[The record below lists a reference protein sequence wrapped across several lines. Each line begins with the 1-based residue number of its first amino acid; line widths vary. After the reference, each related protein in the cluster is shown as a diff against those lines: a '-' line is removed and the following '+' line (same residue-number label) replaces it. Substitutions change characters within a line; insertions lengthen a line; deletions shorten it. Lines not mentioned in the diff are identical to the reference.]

1 MSSSNPIGVF
11 DSGVG
16 GLSVFRAIREELPSE
31 DLIYVGDSGF
41 APYGDRSHDFVQTR
55 ATAITEFLVREGSKA
70 VVVACNT
77 ATGIAVDL
85 LRSRFPEMPIVAV
98 EPAVK
103 PAAAR
108 TQTGVVGVLAT
119 SGTLA
124 SPNVTRLL
132 NKYGVDVEILTQAGL
147 GLVEQVE
154 KGELS
159 GERTRAL
166 VQQLVRPMI
175 EQGADV
181 LVLGCTHY
189 PFLRAEIQEAAGSGV
204 EIMDPATAVAR
215 ELRRRLDT
223 AGLLDAGGG
232 RRSTERFLTS
242 GAPAEVSAIMSQL
255 LGRPIEVERLRI
267 DSTPGRVARG

>member
-1 MSSSNPIGVF
+1 VSSSNPIGVF

-16 GLSVFRAIREELPSE
+16 GLSVFRAIRDELPSE

-41 APYGDRSHDFVQTR
+41 APYGERSHAFVQER
-55 ATAITEFLVREGSKA
+55 AAVITEFLIGEGSKA
-70 VVVACNT
+70 VVIACNT

-85 LRSRFPEMPIVAV
+85 LRSRFPEIPIVAV

-108 TQTGVVGVLAT
+108 TNTGVVGVLAT

-132 NKYGVDVEILTQAGL
+132 NKYGVDVEILTQAGA

-166 VQQLVRPMI
+166 VEKLVRPMM
-175 EQGADV
+175 EKGADV

-204 EIMDPATAVAR
+204 EVIDPATAVAR
-215 ELRRRLDT
+215 EVRRRLET
-223 AGLLDAGGG
+223 IGLLADSG
-232 RRSTERFLTS
+232 RRSTDRFLTS
-242 GAPAEVSAIMSQL
+242 GAPEEVAPIVSQL
-255 LGRPIEVERLRI
+255 LGKPVEIERLPSEASR
-267 DSTPGRVARG
+267 RR